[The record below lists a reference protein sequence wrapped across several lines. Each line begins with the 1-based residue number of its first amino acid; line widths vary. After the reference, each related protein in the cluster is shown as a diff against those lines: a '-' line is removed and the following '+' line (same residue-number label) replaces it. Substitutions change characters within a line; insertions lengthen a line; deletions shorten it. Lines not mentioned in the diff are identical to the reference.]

1 MGEWVLGRGCGIRE
15 SMHLQ
20 REREILCRRA
30 RSKRESICVK
40 QAVTEGDRQ
49 ALMELGARKC

>member
-1 MGEWVLGRGCGIRE
+1 MSPPCFYAVHKEILVGEWVLGRGCGICE

-30 RSKRESICVK
+30 RSKKRAFVSN
-40 QAVTEGDRQ
+40 RQ
-49 ALMELGARKC
+49 